1 MVFLLL
7 QPSWLKY
14 HKKHRFQ
21 GDTSPRKRDTWKRLK
36 PNLHLGMCSLPL
48 SGCQLVLLYMMVTS
62 NLASSMIN
70 LFPPYQV
77 MLQCWIVSLCSLSVW
92 ETQPWHLDSHLCHSV
107 LESQWDYQTC
117 LQNPKS
123 YFQAHYC
130 CFQDPMSLPDTVCC
144 HPLLSFTLSTLSS
157 SYFSKENCPFF

>member
-77 MLQCWIVSLCSLSVW
+77 MLQCWIVSLCSL
-92 ETQPWHLDSHLCHSV
+92 
-107 LESQWDYQTC
+107 C
-117 LQNPKS
+117 LRNSTMAPGQS
-123 YFQAHYC
+123 
-130 CFQDPMSLPDTVCC
+130 PMSLCSWVSVGLPN
-144 HPLLSFTLSTLSS
+144 LSPKSQILLSS
-157 SYFSKENCPFF
+157 SLLLLPRPHVSAWHSLLSPSAFLHSLHTVLFLFL